1 LPLIGI
7 ILANNET
14 WFYIFIPYLK
24 LMKYIK
30 QAFILLFILLSGSSF
45 AQSGGYYNLGMQTM
59 MKGDYKGAVKQ
70 LEKADAKSPNN
81 VNVLKLLGYAYFQCG
96 DYESSIAT
104 YSRLIALAPTD
115 YASYYYRGKGR
126 LNVANDPKES
136 LNQMRDNFYVSA
148 IKDFSKA
155 LELNGEEDA
164 QLLQNRGLAYKDYG
178 IFKSYKIKKSEKA
191 TCIALFNNSI
201 SDFQKIL
208 VMQPQ
213 RKDILSLIDYVKAQI
228 ASLK

>member
-1 LPLIGI
+1 LPVVGI
-7 ILANNET
+7 ILANYET

-30 QAFILLFILLSGSSF
+30 QAFIILFILSSATSF

-96 DYESSIAT
+96 DYENSIST
-104 YSRLIALAPTD
+104 YSKLIALKPTD

-136 LNQMRDNFYVSA
+136 LNQMRENFYVSA

-155 LELNGEEDA
+155 LEINGEEDA

-178 IFKSYKIKKSEKA
+178 IYKSYKIKKSEKA
-191 TCIALFNNSI
+191 TCIGLFNNSVA
-201 SDFQKIL
+201 DFQKIL

-213 RKDILSLIDYVKAQI
+213 RKDILSLVDYVKAQI
-228 ASLK
+228 TSLK